1 MLNML
6 LVGILLGFITA
17 VGIVYVS
24 ILQRQS
30 MEDQRKQIALQEEL
44 IGNLQRLIKQGVG
57 S

>member
-1 MLNML
+1 MINVL

-17 VGIVYVS
+17 VGIVYVY
-24 ILQRQS
+24 ILQRHS
-30 MEDQRKQIALQEEL
+30 MEDQRKQVAVQEEL

>member
-1 MLNML
+1 ML

-30 MEDQRKQIALQEEL
+30 MEDQRKQIAILDEL
-44 IGNLQRLIKQGVG
+44 VGNLQRLVKQGVG

>member
-1 MLNML
+1 MLNVL

-24 ILQRQS
+24 ILQRHS
-30 MEDQRKQIALQEEL
+30 MEDQRKQVAVQEEL

>member
-1 MLNML
+1 ML

-24 ILQRQS
+24 ILQRHS
-30 MEDQRKQIALQEEL
+30 MEDQRKQVAVQEEL

>member
-1 MLNML
+1 ML

-30 MEDQRKQIALQEEL
+30 MEDQRKHIALQEEL
-44 IGNLQRLIKQGVG
+44 IENLQRLLKQGGG